1 MNKKIKFASLVVF
14 SSLTIL
20 AACSEEAATETEI
33 TNSTEQVEQT
43 EQAEQTA
50 QAETETQLTKGQE
63 MMNLLGS
70 TNWQGTKVYDKDNND
85 LTKENANFIGLA
97 KYDAET
103 GRYEFFDAATK
114 ETRGDEGIF
123 FMTNDGEKRVL
134 ISNTMKY
141 QAVVEMT
148 ELNEDIFTYRRM
160 GKDAAG
166 KDVEIFVEHI
176 PYDETELAFTNQMQN
191 LTATTGTIITDVD
204 GDEILGE
211 TLWQGTKVLDGQGID
226 VTEQNSNFISIAKYD
241 PTTNKYEFF
250 NVETGVS
257 RGDFGY
263 FDVINSNK
271 IRAHV
276 SLGEN
281 KYGAALELTELND
294 SKFTYKRM
302 GKDKAGNEATI
313 FVEHEPYN
321 GELSLNFSF

>member
-1 MNKKIKFASLVVF
+1 MNKKFKFVSLIVF

-20 AACSEEAATETEI
+20 AACSEEAATETET
-33 TNSTEQVEQT
+33 TNSTEQVEKT
-43 EQAEQTA
+43 EQT
-50 QAETETQLTKGQE
+50 TQVEMESQLMKGQE

-85 LTKENANFIGLA
+85 LTKENANFVGLA

-103 GRYEFFDAATK
+103 GHYEFFDAATK
-114 ETRGDEGIF
+114 ETRGDEGTF
-123 FMTNDGEKRVL
+123 FMTNDGGKRVL

-148 ELNEDIFTYRRM
+148 ELNEDIFTYKRM
-160 GKDAAG
+160 GKDATG
-166 KDVEIFVEHI
+166 NDIEVFVEHI
-176 PYDETELAFTNQMQN
+176 PYDETELVFTNQMQN

-204 GDEILGE
+204 GDKILGE
-211 TLWQGTKVLDGQGID
+211 TLWQGTKVLDEQGND
-226 VTEQNSNFISIAKYD
+226 VTEHNSNFISIAKWD
-241 PTTNKYEFF
+241 PTTNQYEFF
-250 NVETGVS
+250 DVESGVS

-271 IRAHV
+271 VRAHV
-276 SLGEN
+276 SIGEN

-302 GKDKAGNEATI
+302 GKDAAGNDVTI
-313 FVEHEPYN
+313 FVEHEPYT
-321 GELSLNFSF
+321 GEFDLNFSF

>member
-1 MNKKIKFASLVVF
+1 MNKKFKFASLAVF

-20 AACSEEAATETEI
+20 AACSDETTMEMET

-43 EQAEQTA
+43 PQVEKES
-50 QAETETQLTKGQE
+50 QLTKGQE

-97 KYDAET
+97 KYDSET
-103 GRYEFFDAATK
+103 GRYEFFDATTK
-114 ETRGDEGIF
+114 ETRGDEGTF
-123 FMTNDGEKRVL
+123 FVTNDGEKRIL
-134 ISNTMKY
+134 ISKTMQY

-148 ELNEDIFTYRRM
+148 ELSEDIFTYKRM
-160 GKDAAG
+160 GKDAEG
-166 KDVEIFVEHI
+166 NDVEIFVEHI
-176 PYDETELAFTNQMQN
+176 PYEETELAFTNPAQN
-191 LTATTGTIITDVD
+191 LTATTGTIMTDVD

-211 TLWQGTKVLDGQGID
+211 TLWQGTRVLDEQGND
-226 VTEQNSNFISIAKYD
+226 LTEQNANFISIAKYS
-241 PTTNKYEFF
+241 PTTNQYEFF
-250 NVETGVS
+250 NVESGES
-257 RGDFGY
+257 RGDFGF

-271 IRAHV
+271 MRAHV

-294 SKFTYKRM
+294 SKFTYKRK
-302 GKDKAGNEATI
+302 GKDAAGNDVTI

-321 GELSLNFSF
+321 GELNLNFSF